1 MKILVINAGSSSIKF
16 QVFDMEN
23 EQVLGKGRVENIG
36 SNKTGKVILRCDNQ
50 AKYQEKMRIPDH
62 KTALTTILDVI
73 TSDKFNI
80 LKDIH
85 EIQAVGHR
93 VVHGGEHFSGSCIV
107 DKQMIEAMESC
118 TDLAPLH
125 NPPNILGIRVCQEI
139 LPNILQVGVFDTAF
153 HQTMPPEAYLY
164 GIPYELYEKYKIR
177 RYGFHGTSHTFC
189 CSEAAKLMHRS
200 VYDIKVI
207 TCHLGNGASI
217 AAVRYGKSIDTSMGF
232 TPLEGL
238 VMGTRCGDLDPA
250 IVPFIMQKEG
260 LNFNRIS
267 RLLNNKSGMYGLAG
281 IDSYD
286 MRDILLAAEKGNYRA
301 ELSVNVYCL
310 RLKKYIGAY
319 VAELGG
325 IDCVVFTGGVGENN
339 PIIRTKALEGLEC
352 MGIELDQTLNE
363 SLETPVI
370 SKGPVKIMVIATN
383 EELVIAREA
392 KKLVTHG
399 SEESHL

>member
-16 QVFDMEN
+16 QVFDMET
-23 EQVLGKGRVENIG
+23 ERVLGKGRVENIG
-36 SNKTGKVILRCDNQ
+36 SNKTGKVILKCDDQ
-50 AKYQEKMRIPDH
+50 VKYQEKMRIPDH
-62 KTALTTILDVI
+62 KTALSTILNVI
-73 TSDKFNI
+73 TSEKFNI

-107 DKQMIEAMESC
+107 DTQMIEAMESC

-139 LPNILQVGVFDTAF
+139 LPNILQIGVFDTAF

-177 RYGFHGTSHTFC
+177 RFGFHGTSHAFC
-189 CSEAAKLMHRS
+189 CSEAAKLMKCS
-200 VYDIKVI
+200 VNDIKVI

-217 AAVRYGKSIDTSMGF
+217 AAIRYGKSIDTSMGF

-250 IVPFIMQKEG
+250 IVPFIMEKER
-260 LNFNRIS
+260 LNFNKLS
-267 RLLNNKSGMYGLAG
+267 KLLNYKSGMYGLAG

-286 MRDILLAAEKGNYRA
+286 MRDILLAAEKGNLRA
-301 ELSVNVYCL
+301 GLSIDVYCL

-392 KKLVTHG
+392 KKLVTHVSG
-399 SEESHL
+399 